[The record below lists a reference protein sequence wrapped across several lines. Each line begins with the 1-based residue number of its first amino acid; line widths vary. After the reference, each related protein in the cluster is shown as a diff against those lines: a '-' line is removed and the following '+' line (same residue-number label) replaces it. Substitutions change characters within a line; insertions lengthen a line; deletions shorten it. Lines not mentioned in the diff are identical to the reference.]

1 MVLSSME
8 TTRRQ
13 ALAQLLFCEGCCC
26 GRTDRGKPE
35 LPVERLKT
43 AWREHKL
50 NRVVQLTIS
59 GCLGPCDKTNVTL
72 LLTRGGQRWIGNIS
86 GDADYDALIAWA
98 VESAAGNAMMPLPE
112 RFHDRVFERWTS
124 EAVA

>member
-1 MVLSSME
+1 ME

-59 GCLGPCDKTNVTL
+59 GCLGPCDLTNVTL
-72 LLTRGGQRWIGNIS
+72 LLTAEGQRWIGNIS
-86 GDADYDALIAWA
+86 GDDDYAALIDWA
-98 VESAAGNAMMPLPE
+98 VSSAAQNAPQPLPE
-112 RFHDRVFERWTS
+112 RFQARVFERWTS